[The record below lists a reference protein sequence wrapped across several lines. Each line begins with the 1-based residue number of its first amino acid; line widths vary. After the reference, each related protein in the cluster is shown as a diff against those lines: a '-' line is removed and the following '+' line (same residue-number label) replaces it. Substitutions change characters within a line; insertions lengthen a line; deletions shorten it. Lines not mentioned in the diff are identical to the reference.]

1 MFDGDECCGQLVGD
15 QRMVFAEPDES
26 EDAVGFGVG
35 DSCADDQLALWCE
48 VALGDVAVDGME
60 LDQVSN
66 GFGAEA
72 FGFGEE
78 FNGFQAG
85 GSDIA
90 DRAPPTLS
98 PARCFRQSHTD
109 NGTQE
114 V

>member
-15 QRMVFAEPDES
+15 QRMVFAE
-26 EDAVGFGVG
+26 DAVGFGVG
-35 DSCADDQLALWCE
+35 DSCADDELALWCE

-60 LDQVSN
+60 LDQLRDRPGPDS
-66 GFGAEA
+66 

-90 DRAPPTLS
+90 DGAPPTLS